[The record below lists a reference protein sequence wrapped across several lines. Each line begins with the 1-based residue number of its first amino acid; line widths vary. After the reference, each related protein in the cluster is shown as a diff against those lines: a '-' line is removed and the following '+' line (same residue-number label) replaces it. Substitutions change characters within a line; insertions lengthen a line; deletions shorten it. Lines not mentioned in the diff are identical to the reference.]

1 MEFSLAS
8 MSSQCMPQALIH
20 ESLGFLNY
28 KTENTTNIC
37 GEYPKTKGLP
47 YDCLSKTW
55 VPKHKSSALERP
67 STSNQLQVMEEGD
80 LLSLFSFSVS
90 DLKFHFCLQPPLS
103 SSFRLASSTVCLLPL
118 TPTDH
123 PINPL
128 S

>member
-28 KTENTTNIC
+28 KTENTTKIC